1 MRYFILLGSKI
12 TTDNDCSQEI
22 KKYLLLGRKLMTNL
36 DSLLKSRDIIL
47 LTEVLLIK
55 AVFSSSHVL
64 MWELDHKEGWVLK
77 NWCFWSMVLEKTLE
91 SPLDS
96 KEIKPVN
103 PKGNKIWILI
113 GRTDAE
119 AKAPTLWPPDAKNQF
134 IGKGPD
140 AGKNWEQ
147 ERREQQR
154 MRWLDGINRQE
165 FVYRHEFEKPPGDS
179 EGKGSL
185 VCCSPWGC

>member
-22 KKYLLLGRKLMTNL
+22 KKYLLLGRKVMTNL

-77 NWCFWSMVLEKTLE
+77 NWCFWSVVLEKTLE

-103 PKGNKIWILI
+103 PKGNKIWTLI

-119 AKAPTLWPPDAKNQF
+119 AKAPILWPPDAQNRF

-140 AGKNWEQ
+140 AGKNREQ
-147 ERREQQR
+147 ERKEQQR
-154 MRWLDGINRQE
+154 MRRLDGFNRQE
-165 FVYRHEFEKPPGDS
+165 FVCRHTSKKPPGDS

-185 VCCSPWGC
+185 LWCGPWGC